1 MFKLTTAA
9 AEQVLKAAKEAGTE
23 GMALRLAATQ
33 QAEAQSGTD
42 ILRHSVDELELSGR
56 SRRCLDTLDV
66 KTIGDLVA
74 KTKEELMT
82 ARNFGRTSL
91 KEVREKLAAHGLV
104 LEGEEPG
111 KEEETD

>member
-1 MFKLTTAA
+1 MLNSKGLWLGMFEEETMDEVTRR
-9 AEQVLKAAKEAGTE
+9 V
-23 GMALRLAATQ
+23 LAATR

-42 ILRHSVDELELSGR
+42 ILRHSVDELELSLR

-66 KTIGDLVA
+66 KTVGDLVA
-74 KTKEELMT
+74 KTKEELLS

-91 KEVREKLAAHGLV
+91 KEVREKLTEHGLV

-111 KEEETD
+111 EEEETD